1 MLGGEQTLGF
11 EPLEARRTLNLLLI
25 DWMNR
30 GILLWKQ
37 NIATLDITS
46 GTAEYTLPTS
56 LIDITELVHRT
67 ISGSTTTD
75 LALTRI
81 TMESYQRITNKTQ
94 TGRPT
99 QYAINRLRDAAELY
113 LWPTPDATTTGGT
126 PLLSYFSFNK
136 VEDITNQALHQNEL
150 VC

>member
-1 MLGGEQTLGF
+1 MATSGTTTFNLDIADVIEEAMAMLGGEQSLGF

-37 NIATLDITS
+37 NIATLDITN

-67 ISGSTTTD
+67 VSGSTTTD
-75 LALTRI
+75 LALERI
-81 TMESYQRITNKTQ
+81 TME
-94 TGRPT
+94 
-99 QYAINRLRDAAELY
+99 A
-113 LWPTPDATTTGGT
+113 
-126 PLLSYFSFNK
+126 
-136 VEDITNQALHQNEL
+136 
-150 VC
+150 